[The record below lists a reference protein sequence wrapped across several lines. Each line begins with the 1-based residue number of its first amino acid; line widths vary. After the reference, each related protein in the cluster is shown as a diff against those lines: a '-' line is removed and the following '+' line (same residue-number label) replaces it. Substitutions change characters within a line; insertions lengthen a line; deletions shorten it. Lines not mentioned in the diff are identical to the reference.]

1 MCTFEMVFIAVRP
14 VYPLLHMPNMVRCES
29 FVSSSWLYVNCT
41 SASWCPGCIHNV
53 SNFGI
58 LPRTSARPVLP
69 PASLRSTAVMDGGS
83 FPILEVYR
91 EWLQNRVNNKHV
103 VLLDVFTCVA
113 DL

>member
-1 MCTFEMVFIAVRP
+1 MRRAV
-14 VYPLLHMPNMVRCES
+14 
-29 FVSSSWLYVNCT
+29 
-41 SASWCPGCIHNV
+41 PGCSHNV

-91 EWLQNRVNNKHV
+91 EWLQNRVTTHV